1 MAARLAVTMLTGG
14 LSRGDRRALA
24 VLLAIPVVVFVVP
37 ALFGHPIVNADNE
50 IQNLPL
56 RALAGADLRHGRLP
70 LWDPYIWS
78 GSPLLGGLNA
88 GALYPFTWLFA
99 FMPVLAAWTVNL
111 MVVYITAAVGTYA
124 FLRQQALRP
133 VSAGFAAASFAFAG
147 SMSAQMVHI
156 GIVQGASWIPWML
169 LLEQRIAHRLLNRT
183 DPSRSAPR
191 PSVWGP
197 VTVLGML
204 GGLVLLTGEPRGMAD
219 AAVVVGLAALW
230 HLVTG
235 HAPWKARARFLTSFV
250 MATLLA
256 AALGAV
262 QLIPGWSF
270 ISDSQRAQSTVAFF
284 GTGSLPVRWSL
295 LMFVPDLMGGTG
307 IHQPAFFSNYNL
319 PEVTGYVG
327 LLPLMA
333 AGGLLA
339 RSFGRRR
346 HEQAP
351 RWIPWFGLVIV
362 GMVLSYGQ
370 YTPLGPFL
378 AHLPFFGILRLQ
390 SRNLVVADLGLC
402 VLLAYW
408 LEIVLPMP
416 SGRLPRRVTRIA
428 TIVPATAVAVICLV
442 ALVWPA
448 PFEEWLGVAANAA
461 HLGRGL
467 APSLALALALAVA
480 AIAVGL
486 GYGHLQPRTRTR
498 VFGALMALDLLIF
511 TVTSVPAMSLEFT
524 TAQIPSPSSAVAVAA
539 GTRFAVFD
547 PGNEYLAQFSSLGQN
562 DLNTLV
568 NTPSVEG
575 YGSLTDNGYQTA
587 TGTRTHNTLNP
598 CALAEGAFVALDLGT
613 LLTVAN
619 DLMQTAG
626 TPSPTLS
633 SIPDTS
639 CPVAAPAS
647 PTRVWWFGRPLSVV
661 TATVVYPSDVPTP
674 SVTRVGLLSE
684 TGGTD
689 WTPAT
694 VTSGGNELTI
704 HFAAP
709 VVGSGLVLAG
719 PGSARATDATTVTI
733 AGGGG
738 YVMNG
743 FLQSALRDA
752 SFHFH
757 GYRNGIAV
765 FRTTETGPPVFLRP
779 RQTARTSSRA
789 ATVGTTRRVATTS
802 WGRETDDVTVH
813 RPATLVRSEAFS
825 VGWQARVLDI
835 TTERAVTLPVI
846 RVGLI
851 QGVQLAPGHY
861 TVTWAYR
868 PMSVTVGF
876 FCTLAGTILV
886 VGAGALWF
894 GRRRRVSGEARPYGG
909 FPTSGATTRAGPGHR
924 PPRS

>member
-1 MAARLAVTMLTGG
+1 VRTDG
-14 LSRGDRRALA
+14 LSRGDRRALT

-37 ALFGHPIVNADNE
+37 ALFGHAIVNADNG

-70 LWDPYIWS
+70 LWNPYIWS

-111 MVVYITAAVGTYA
+111 VVVYITAAVGMYA

-156 GIVQGASWIPWML
+156 GIVQAASWIPWML

-183 DPSRSAPR
+183 DPNGTDPT

-219 AAVVVGLAALW
+219 AAAVVGLAALW

-235 HAPWKARARFLTSFV
+235 HASWTARARFLASFV
-250 MATLLA
+250 MATILA
-256 AALGAV
+256 ASLGAV

-307 IHQPAFFSNYNL
+307 IHQPTFFSNYNL
-319 PEVTGYVG
+319 SEVTGYVG
-327 LLPLMA
+327 LVPLMA
-333 AGGLLA
+333 ASGLLA

-346 HEQAP
+346 HQQAP

-370 YTPLGPFL
+370 YTPLGTFL

-390 SRNLVVADLGLC
+390 SRNIVIADLGLC

-408 LEIVLPMP
+408 LELVLPMP
-416 SGRLPRRVTRIA
+416 SDRIRRRVIRIA
-428 TIVPATAVAVICLV
+428 TIVPAVAVAVTCLV

-448 PFEEWLGVAANAA
+448 PFEEWLGVSANVA

-486 GYGHLQPRTRTR
+486 GLGHLKPRARTRAL
-498 VFGALMALDLLIF
+498 GALIVVDLLIF
-511 TVTSVPAMSLEFT
+511 TVTSVPALSLEFT
-524 TAQIPSPSSAVAVAA
+524 TAQIPTPSSAVPVVD

-547 PGNEYLAQFSSLGQN
+547 PSNEYLSQFSSLGQN

-587 TGTRTHNTLNP
+587 TGTRTRNTLNP
-598 CALAEGAFVALDLGT
+598 CALAEGAFVPLDLGT
-613 LLTVAN
+613 LLTVTD
-619 DLMQTAG
+619 DLMQAAG
-626 TPSPTLS
+626 KPAATIS

-639 CPVAAPAS
+639 CPVSAPAS
-647 PTRVWWFGRPLSVV
+647 PTRVWWFGRSLSVV
-661 TATVVYPSDVPTP
+661 TATVVFPADAPAP
-674 SVTRVGLLSE
+674 SVKRVGLLSG
-684 TGGTD
+684 TGRTD
-689 WTPAT
+689 WTRAT
-694 VTSGGNELTI
+694 VTSGGDELNI
-704 HFAAP
+704 HFPAP
-709 VVGSGLVLAG
+709 AVGSGLVLG
-719 PGSARATDATTVTI
+719 GSGSSRATDATTVTT
-733 AGGGG
+733 AGGGH

-752 SFHFH
+752 SFHFR
-757 GYRNGIAV
+757 GYRKGIAV
-765 FRTTETGPPVFLRP
+765 FRTTVTGPPVFLLP
-779 RQTARTSSRA
+779 PKSAGTKTASQPAS
-789 ATVGTTRRVATTS
+789 VGTARRVATTS
-802 WGRETDDVTVH
+802 WGRETDTVTVH

-825 VGWQARVLDI
+825 VGWQARVLDT

-846 RVGLI
+846 RVGLV
-851 QGVQLAPGHY
+851 QGVRLAPGHY

-868 PMSVTVGF
+868 PTSVTVGF
-876 FCTLAGTILV
+876 FCTLAGTFVV
-886 VGAGALWF
+886 VGAGVLWLW
-894 GRRRRVSGEARPYGG
+894 RRRRISWGARPHGG
-909 FPTSGATTRAGPGHR
+909 FPTSEATTRAR
-924 PPRS
+924 PAHPPPLS